1 MAWIFIAITVTGTVY
16 GQLVLKWQVD
26 RAGAFPD
33 ATGERA
39 DYLFALLAEPVGDQR
54 LRRCGDRRAGVD
66 RGADALRAG
75 RAYPFVG
82 LTFVTTLIGSALL
95 FDEPLTVLK
104 VLGTLIVVAG
114 VVIASQG

>member
-39 DYLFALLAEPVGDQR
+39 DYLFALLLNPWVISVFVA
-54 LRRCGDRRAGVD
+54 AGI
-66 RGADALRAG
+66 AALAWIAALTRFELSQ
-75 RAYPFVG
+75 AYPFVG